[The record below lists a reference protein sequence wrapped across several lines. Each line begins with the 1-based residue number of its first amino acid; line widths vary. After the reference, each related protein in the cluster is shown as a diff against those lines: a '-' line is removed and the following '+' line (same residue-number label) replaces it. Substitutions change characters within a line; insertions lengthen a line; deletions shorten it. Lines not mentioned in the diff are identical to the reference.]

1 MLWRRV
7 SSDSEAPTALRKHAE
22 DPPRPN
28 FYVAAPSPA
37 RLDVAVVAK
46 KTGQEIRVLDRY
58 HVMATMNKAIDPSQG
73 IASFF
78 RVLYGFIF
86 V

>member
-1 MLWRRV
+1 M
-7 SSDSEAPTALRKHAE
+7 RKF
-22 DPPRPN
+22 PRPN
-28 FYVAAPSPA
+28 FYVATPSLA
-37 RLDVAVVAK
+37 RLDLAVVAK

-58 HVMATMNKAIDPSQG
+58 HVMATINKAIDPSQG